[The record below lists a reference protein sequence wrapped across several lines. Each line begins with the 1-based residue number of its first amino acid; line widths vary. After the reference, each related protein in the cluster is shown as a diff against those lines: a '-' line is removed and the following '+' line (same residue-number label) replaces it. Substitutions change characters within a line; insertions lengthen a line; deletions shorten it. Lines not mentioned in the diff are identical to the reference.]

1 MSSNLDLENTSN
13 NPAEHVISKSHYKG
27 VMLSIS
33 PQMSVVSLLTFKTIY
48 KPLYVEGNCKGN
60 ISLVIHPVRPPA
72 SSTLWKF
79 LVVQMPYH
87 ESQINF
93 FIVNVLVTITSFS
106 GKASSISIF
115 S

>member
-13 NPAEHVISKSHYKG
+13 NPAEHVIIKSHYKG

-93 FIVNVLVTITSFS
+93 YYSEC
-106 GKASSISIF
+106 ASNYNF
-115 S
+115 LFR